1 MVKLDRLS
9 YPACTLQY
17 NGKQC
22 NKKVDDSGGGDG
34 PDRWCAVLF
43 CWDCSD
49 CRRHGICRGV
59 CACMPDATD
68 AFLEARLQRRIGG
81 GYKGWSAAC

>member
-9 YPACTLQY
+9 YPACTLPY

-34 PDRWCAVLF
+34 PDRWCALRAA
-43 CWDCSD
+43 SL
-49 CRRHGICRGV
+49 RPHLHPPGV
-59 CACMPDATD
+59 PPPAC
-68 AFLEARLQRRIGG
+68 
-81 GYKGWSAAC
+81 